1 MVKGGIGEEIAS
13 FGQRKIGDR
22 KVKVLNLG
30 LPDRYIMEGTRKEI
44 IHDLKLDVSGLDE
57 TVAAFLKE

>member
-1 MVKGGIGEEIAS
+1 
-13 FGQRKIGDR
+13 
-22 KVKVLNLG
+22 
-30 LPDRYIMEGTRKEI
+30 MEGTRKEI